1 MGAGLPVNDATGN
14 MVVDIGGGT
23 TEVAVISLG
32 GIVSSR
38 SIRIAGNAL
47 DSAIINYLKKENQIN
62 IGDKMAEDIKVAIA
76 SAYEDD
82 EEGVYEVRGRDVATG
97 LPKTAQI
104 KESEIR
110 AAISENVDEMI
121 EAIKLTL
128 ENTPPELAADVMERG
143 IVNKFT
149 DTTDFIREM
158 NGYKEE
164 NARLVGEINEL
175 KKQNKD
181 VANYREEN
189 ERLKETLELQ
199 NSLENYSTVAAS
211 VIAYSSNNWYDTI
224 QISKGSL
231 AGVAVG
237 NAVITPD
244 GVVGKVVETGP
255 TWSIVSTI
263 LNPDNAMGVKVSRTS
278 DVAVVEGDSEL
289 YSQNYCKMTF
299 IDKGSNLIIGDILE
313 TSGSG
318 GIYPAG
324 LSVGVIREINSD
336 AMGNLNYATVE
347 PLVDFNKL

>member
-1 MGAGLPVNDATGN
+1 MSSFFKRKGVIVAAIITA
-14 MVVDIGGGT
+14 VVLVCAAIAHFGGT
-23 TEVAVISLG
+23 NP
-32 GIVSSR
+32 VS
-38 SIRIAGNAL
+38 
-47 DSAIINYLKKENQIN
+47 
-62 IGDKMAEDIKVAIA
+62 KVLRTVF
-76 SAYEDD
+76 SPFQNGFSY
-82 EEGVYEVRGRDVATG
+82 
-97 LPKTAQI
+97 
-104 KESEIR
+104 
-110 AAISENVDEMI
+110 
-121 EAIKLTL
+121 
-128 ENTPPELAADVMERG
+128 
-143 IVNKFT
+143 IVNKVT

-347 PLVDFNKL
+347 PLVDFNKLYEVLVINGTY

>member
-1 MGAGLPVNDATGN
+1 MKN
-14 MVVDIGGGT
+14 GT
-23 TEVAVISLG
+23 
-32 GIVSSR
+32 R
-38 SIRIAGNAL
+38 
-47 DSAIINYLKKENQIN
+47 KK
-62 IGDKMAEDIKVAIA
+62 
-76 SAYEDD
+76 
-82 EEGVYEVRGRDVATG
+82 
-97 LPKTAQI
+97 
-104 KESEIR
+104 
-110 AAISENVDEMI
+110 
-121 EAIKLTL
+121 
-128 ENTPPELAADVMERG
+128 
-143 IVNKFT
+143 
-149 DTTDFIREM
+149 
-158 NGYKEE
+158 

-313 TSGSG
+313 TSGQAEF
-318 GIYPAG
+318 IRQDF
-324 LSVGVIREINSD
+324 LS
-336 AMGNLNYATVE
+336 A
-347 PLVDFNKL
+347 

>member
-1 MGAGLPVNDATGN
+1 MSSFFKRKGVIAAAIITA
-14 MVVDIGGGT
+14 VVLLCAAIAHFGGT
-23 TEVAVISLG
+23 NP
-32 GIVSSR
+32 VS
-38 SIRIAGNAL
+38 
-47 DSAIINYLKKENQIN
+47 
-62 IGDKMAEDIKVAIA
+62 
-76 SAYEDD
+76 
-82 EEGVYEVRGRDVATG
+82 
-97 LPKTAQI
+97 
-104 KESEIR
+104 
-110 AAISENVDEMI
+110 NV
-121 EAIKLTL
+121 LRTVFSPFQ
-128 ENTPPELAADVMERG
+128 NG
-143 IVNKFT
+143 FSYIVNKVT

-175 KKQNKD
+175 KKQNRD

-237 NAVITPD
+237 
-244 GVVGKVVETGP
+244 TGP

-347 PLVDFNKL
+347 PLVDFNKLYEVLVINGTY

>member
-1 MGAGLPVNDATGN
+1 MSSFFKRKGVIAAAIIT
-14 MVVDIGGGT
+14 VVVLVCAAIAHFGGT
-23 TEVAVISLG
+23 NP
-32 GIVSSR
+32 VS
-38 SIRIAGNAL
+38 
-47 DSAIINYLKKENQIN
+47 
-62 IGDKMAEDIKVAIA
+62 KVLRTVF
-76 SAYEDD
+76 SPFQNGFSY
-82 EEGVYEVRGRDVATG
+82 
-97 LPKTAQI
+97 
-104 KESEIR
+104 
-110 AAISENVDEMI
+110 
-121 EAIKLTL
+121 
-128 ENTPPELAADVMERG
+128 
-143 IVNKFT
+143 IVNKVT

-175 KKQNKD
+175 K
-181 VANYREEN
+181 
-189 ERLKETLELQ
+189 KETLELQ

-347 PLVDFNKL
+347 PLVDFNKLYEVLVINGTY

>member
-1 MGAGLPVNDATGN
+1 MSSFFKRKGVIAAAIITA
-14 MVVDIGGGT
+14 VVLVCAAIAHFGGT
-23 TEVAVISLG
+23 NP
-32 GIVSSR
+32 VS
-38 SIRIAGNAL
+38 
-47 DSAIINYLKKENQIN
+47 
-62 IGDKMAEDIKVAIA
+62 KVLRTVF
-76 SAYEDD
+76 SPFQNGFSY
-82 EEGVYEVRGRDVATG
+82 
-97 LPKTAQI
+97 
-104 KESEIR
+104 
-110 AAISENVDEMI
+110 
-121 EAIKLTL
+121 
-128 ENTPPELAADVMERG
+128 
-143 IVNKFT
+143 IVNKVT

-244 GVVGKVVETGP
+244 GVVGKVIETGP

-313 TSGSG
+313 TSRSG

-347 PLVDFNKL
+347 PLVDFNKLYEVLVINGTY

>member
-1 MGAGLPVNDATGN
+1 MSSFFKRKGVIAAAIITA
-14 MVVDIGGGT
+14 VVLVCAAIAHFGGT
-23 TEVAVISLG
+23 NP
-32 GIVSSR
+32 VS
-38 SIRIAGNAL
+38 
-47 DSAIINYLKKENQIN
+47 
-62 IGDKMAEDIKVAIA
+62 KVLRTVF
-76 SAYEDD
+76 SPFQNGFSY
-82 EEGVYEVRGRDVATG
+82 
-97 LPKTAQI
+97 
-104 KESEIR
+104 
-110 AAISENVDEMI
+110 
-121 EAIKLTL
+121 
-128 ENTPPELAADVMERG
+128 
-143 IVNKFT
+143 IVNKVT

-164 NARLVGEINEL
+164 NARLVGEIN
-175 KKQNKD
+175 
-181 VANYREEN
+181 
-189 ERLKETLELQ
+189 ELQ

-347 PLVDFNKL
+347 PLVDFNKLYEVLVINGTY